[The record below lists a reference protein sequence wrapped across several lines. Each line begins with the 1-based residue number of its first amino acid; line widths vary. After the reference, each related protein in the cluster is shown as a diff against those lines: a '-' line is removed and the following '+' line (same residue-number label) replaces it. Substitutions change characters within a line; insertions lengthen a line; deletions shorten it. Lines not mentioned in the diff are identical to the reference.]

1 MKRFLGIFLTVALTA
16 SMLVGCG
23 AKADEPAN
31 TDAAATEETTEA
43 TEETAEATE
52 EAATEAKASLE
63 GVKAG
68 FIFLHDENSTY
79 DLNFMNAAKAAC
91 EALGV
96 EYLTKTNIPEGQEC
110 YEAAC
115 ELADA
120 GCNFIFADSFGH
132 EDYMIEAAKE
142 FPEIQFCHAT
152 GTKAHTEGLAN
163 FHNAFAS
170 IYEGRYLAGIAAGM
184 KLNEMIEKGDIK
196 EEEAVMG
203 YIGAYTYAE
212 VISGYTSFYL
222 GAKSVCPSATMKVT
236 FTGSWYDETAEKEG
250 ANKLIEDG
258 CVLISQHADSMGA
271 PTACETAGVPNVSYN
286 GSTESACP
294 NTFIVSSR
302 IDWQPYFE
310 YCLDAV
316 ANGTEIATDY
326 TGSLETGSVALT
338 ELGKTAPAAGT
349 QEAIDAAKADIIA
362 GKTKVFDTAT
372 FTVEG
377 KALDSYMADVD
388 TDANYEG
395 DHEVVIDGEFV
406 ESGADFRSAPYFNI
420 NIDGIELLDTAF

>member
-338 ELGKTAPAAGT
+338 ELGKNAPAAGT
-349 QEAIDAAKADIIA
+349 QEAIDAAKADLIA
-362 GKTKVFDTAT
+362 GKIKVFDTAT

-377 KALDSYMADVD
+377 KAMDSYMADVD

-395 DHEVVIDGEFV
+395 DHEVIIDGEFV